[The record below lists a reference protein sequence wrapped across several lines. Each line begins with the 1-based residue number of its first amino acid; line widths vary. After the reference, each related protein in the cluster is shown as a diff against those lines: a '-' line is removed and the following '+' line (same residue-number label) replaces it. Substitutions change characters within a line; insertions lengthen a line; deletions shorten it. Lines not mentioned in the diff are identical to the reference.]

1 MEDTER
7 RCMVE
12 KDEAAL
18 PEGVIDAHEWRRWLG
33 QQRPIETCLCGCG
46 ETVREGRLFCLG
58 GHSDRM
64 VELAKRHVRGEVQP
78 DEGQM
83 RYLEISGKLDD
94 ARARVRAEDSSS
106 RGRRPSQGMRAERAE
121 PRMAPRLI

>member
-1 MEDTER
+1 MEASMKEGR
-7 RCMVE
+7 VE
-12 KDEAAL
+12 KMEASL

-46 ETVREGRLFCLG
+46 EPVREGRLFCLG
-58 GHSDRM
+58 GHSVRM

-83 RYLEISGKLDD
+83 RYLETSGKLDA
-94 ARARVRAEDSSS
+94 ARARVRVEDSSG
-106 RGRRPSQGMRAERAE
+106 RGRRPSGGMRAE
-121 PRMAPRLI
+121 PRVEPRLI